1 MITLSCDESP
11 EEEEDVVPVD
21 MEAEVEAEV

>member
-11 EEEEDVVPVD
+11 EEEADVDPVD
-21 MEAEVEAEV
+21 VEAEVEAEV